1 MANKRGSARIVRARA
16 MNDSPRMEIPEI
28 WFKASKSKVLNPSKT
43 EPWFLL
49 RLLLTILLVL

>member
-1 MANKRGSARIVRARA
+1 MADRGTNARIVRARA
-16 MNDSPRMEIPEI
+16 MNDSPRMESPEI

>member
-1 MANKRGSARIVRARA
+1 